1 MTGEQKQKHGTLI
14 VLSGPSGVGK
24 STVISELLNERK
36 NIYFSVSFTTR
47 SPRVGEADGVN
58 YNFVDRGEFERMIAD
73 EELLEYAEYVGNYYG
88 TSLKLIQEH
97 LEQGQDVLLD
107 IEVQGAAKVKA
118 RCPDAV
124 LIFILPPSLEELAH
138 RLQARSTDPEDV
150 IAQRLERARAE
161 CSEIGR
167 YDYLVVNDSVIAA
180 VDEISS
186 ILTAESCRVKNR
198 GYLTQRIIAHENES
212 MMKGM

>member
-1 MTGEQKQKHGTLI
+1 MSDQKKKKGTLI

-24 STVISELLNERK
+24 STVIAELLSERK
-36 NIYFSVSFTTR
+36 DIYFSVSFTTR
-47 SPRVGEADGVN
+47 QPRPGEVDGVN
-58 YNFVDRGEFERMIAD
+58 YNFVTRPEFERMIRD
-73 EELLEYAEYVGNYYG
+73 NELLEYAEYVGNYYG
-88 TSLKLIQEH
+88 TSLKVIRDR

-107 IEVQGAAKVKA
+107 IEVQGAATVKA
-118 RCPDAV
+118 KCPEAV

-150 IAQRLERARAE
+150 IAKRLERAREE

-180 VDEISS
+180 VSEIVS
-186 ILTAESCRVKNR
+186 ILTAEGCRVKNR
-198 GYLTQRIIAHENES
+198 VHLTRQIIECEN
-212 MMKGM
+212 